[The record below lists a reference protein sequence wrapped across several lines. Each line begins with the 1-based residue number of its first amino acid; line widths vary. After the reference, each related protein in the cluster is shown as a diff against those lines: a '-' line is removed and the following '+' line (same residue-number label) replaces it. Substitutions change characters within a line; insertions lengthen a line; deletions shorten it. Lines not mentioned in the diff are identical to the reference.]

1 MLYPGTPVQAG
12 LLSFAAGNCE
22 QDRGT
27 LSFGGFNPD
36 PAPVVCDDLSANRQ
50 PHSGSGLVPAMQT
63 FENTEYPLSVLRFD
77 SGAVVSQGKEP
88 CITFPAR
95 RDRYMRRSRLVPVFN
110 RIADQVL
117 E

>member
-1 MLYPGTPVQAG
+1 MLYPGTQVQAG
-12 LLSFAAGNCE
+12 ILNFADGNCE
-22 QDRGT
+22 QNRGS
-27 LSFGGFNPD
+27 LAFGGFNPD

-50 PHSGSGLVPAMQT
+50 PHSGSGLVSAMQT
-63 FENTEYPLSVLRFD
+63 FENTEYPLSVPRLD

-88 CITFPAR
+88 CIAFPAR
-95 RDRYMRRSRLVPVFN
+95 RDRYMRTSRLVPVFN